1 MVFDFLGEPK
11 KRQTI
16 SKKEWETQ
24 KKLLGNKCVICG
36 KTNKQVGGLEKAHVR
51 AHAKGGSQMV
61 PMCAICHKKY
71 DSGLLTATQLRKI
84 GLTQQEYK
92 RLIPPKKKRKEPGL
106 FSW

>member
-1 MVFDFLGEPK
+1 MAFDFFAEPK

-36 KTNKQVGGLEKAHVR
+36 KSDKEAGGLEKAHVR

-71 DSGLLTATQLRKI
+71 DSGLLTATQLKKM
-84 GLTQQEYK
+84 GLTPMEYK
-92 RLIPPKKKRKEPGL
+92 RLMPPKKKKKERGL
-106 FSW
+106 FGL